1 MADLTPILLYHDV
14 VRGTPANPWQI
25 HVDDLAR
32 DLDAVLE
39 SGRLVQ
45 TAAALDAALRARP
58 VADAAR
64 CAVTFDDGYA
74 SFADLVWPLLA
85 ERDLP
90 VTLFVTTGSLDTP
103 GMLPAG
109 DVAPLAGPLVEIG
122 AHTVTHPHLDLLP
135 AAAARD
141 EIRGSRDRLADLLGA
156 EPPGFAYPHGSHHR
170 LLPAIVAGCGFTHAY
185 AVKDALSH
193 PDDHPYARARL
204 TVLAGTARRRVR
216 QWLAGRGAPRA
227 WAGERLRT
235 RVYRH
240 VRVARMRQ
248 R

>member
-14 VRGTPANPWQI
+14 VRGVPANPWQI
-25 HVDDLAR
+25 RVDDLAR
-32 DLDAVLE
+32 DLDAALE

-45 TAAALDAALRARP
+45 SAAELDAALRARP
-58 VADAAR
+58 VTDAAR

-74 SFADLVWPLLA
+74 SFADLAWPLLV

-103 GMLPAG
+103 GMLTAG
-109 DVAPLAGPLVEIG
+109 DVAGLAGPLVEVG

-141 EIRGSRDRLADLLGA
+141 EIRGSRDRLAELLGA

-170 LLPAIVAGCGFTHAY
+170 LLPAIVAGCGFTYAY

-193 PDDHPYARARL
+193 PDDDPYARARL
-204 TVLAGTARRRVR
+204 TVLAGTDRRRVR
-216 QWLAGRGAPRA
+216 QWLVGRGAPRA

-240 VRVARMRQ
+240 VRAARMRQ